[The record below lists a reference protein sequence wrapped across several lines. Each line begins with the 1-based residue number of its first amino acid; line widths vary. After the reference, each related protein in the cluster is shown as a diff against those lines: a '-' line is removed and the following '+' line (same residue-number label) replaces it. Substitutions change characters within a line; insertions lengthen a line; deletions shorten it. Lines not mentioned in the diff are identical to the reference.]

1 MLLVGRHSVTRSDM
15 VVIKKAKTKKAKKI
29 KGQFQSE
36 QFCQEKGNRGENPK
50 NNPRQKKAI
59 SNMKQRKKI
68 PGLPSSVK
76 YQILDFLFIHYIREK
91 IAKQSNSNNKK
102 HTKQASR
109 EKKPKH
115 QTAFF
120 LTLAACVF
128 ASLSSDVTCS
138 KTPQQ
143 RVKKKNKTKINI
155 QIILIKG

>member
-1 MLLVGRHSVTRSDM
+1 
-15 VVIKKAKTKKAKKI
+15 
-29 KGQFQSE
+29 
-36 QFCQEKGNRGENPK
+36 
-50 NNPRQKKAI
+50 
-59 SNMKQRKKI
+59 MKQRNKI

-102 HTKQASR
+102 HTKQASK
-109 EKKPKH
+109 EKKA
-115 QTAFF
+115 QALASFF

-143 RVKKKNKTKINI
+143 RVKKKNKTKITFK
-155 QIILIKG
+155 LF